1 MLNTGNLPKGAKG
14 SGSRQG
20 KPQRN
25 FPNTSGGGGEGVVV
39 GGRESRPHDG
49 QEESKKTPMAKALS
63 FPPFS
68 DAEVAR
74 EQEKTCGSVRNAEE
88 T

>member
-1 MLNTGNLPKGAKG
+1 
-14 SGSRQG
+14 
-20 KPQRN
+20 
-25 FPNTSGGGGEGVVV
+25 
-39 GGRESRPHDG
+39 
-49 QEESKKTPMAKALS
+49 MAKALS